1 MLSNVRTYVRTYTR
15 SCGVFD
21 VILSG
26 TDVILSLFMCI
37 TYVCS
42 YACAYVCMY
51 VHMYVCLFVCM
62 FVCTYV
68 CIGSET
74 AGGGVG

>member
-1 MLSNVRTYVRTYTR
+1 MCFLMYVRMYVHTYVR

-21 VILSG
+21 VILSE
-26 TDVILSLFMCI
+26 TDVVLLLFMCI
-37 TYVCS
+37 TL
-42 YACAYVCMY
+42 YVCMCIR
-51 VHMYVCLFVCM
+51 MYICVY
-62 FVCTYV
+62 VCTYV